1 MTNFTRFVM
10 FVITVYKETEVYST
24 LLPNIPCDK
33 LYKLLKGSES
43 GEWVGDIN
51 GVRFLAKSIN
61 LSQINVN

>member
-1 MTNFTRFVM
+1 M

-43 GEWVGDIN
+43 EEWVGDIN
-51 GVRFLAKSIN
+51 GVRFWPN
-61 LSQINVN
+61 LFIYPK